1 MNYIKI
7 ETTSCSYR
15 VVGVFC
21 DFDEVEIIKMFED
34 FDNNFQLEKEH
45 LVSDGLFRVSVTEVD
60 DFIEQMFKFDVV
72 ERIK

>member
-7 ETTSCSYR
+7 ETSRISYR

-21 DFDEVEIIKMFED
+21 DFDEVEIIKMLED
-34 FDNNFQLEKEH
+34 FDYNFQLEKEH
-45 LVSDGLFRVSVTEVD
+45 LIKDGLFKVSVIEVD
-60 DFIEQMFKFDVV
+60 SSLEQMFKFNVV

>member
-7 ETTSCSYR
+7 ETSRISYR

-21 DFDEVEIIKMFED
+21 DFDEVEIIKMLED
-34 FDNNFQLEKEH
+34 FDYNFQLEKEH
-45 LVSDGLFRVSVTEVD
+45 LIKDGLFKVSVIEVD
-60 DFIEQMFKFDVV
+60 SSLEQRFKFNVV